1 VTAETLKLV
10 PLFARL
16 SDEQLAALANS
27 VIASKFRRGAFV
39 LRAGQD
45 PDGLYV
51 ILSGRAKV
59 FISDKEGGEVIL
71 ATIGPGNYFGEMGL
85 IGDRPRSAS
94 VQTLAPSELM
104 FLSKADFLHYVAENP
119 GLATC
124 IMQGLVKRLQQAD
137 RQIESLAL
145 QDVVGRVSQL
155 LLDLSEEVD
164 GDLVIQKAPPKQEIA
179 HMIGASRE
187 MVSRVMKSL
196 KTSGHIQVHNR
207 RIVLLEKAASN
218 SQASSEIM
226 GTRSTKGK
234 ALLH

>member
-1 VTAETLKLV
+1 VIVTAETLKLV

-124 IMQGLVKRLQQAD
+124 IMQGLVRRLQQAD

-155 LLDLSEEVD
+155 LLDLSERR
-164 GDLVIQKAPPKQEIA
+164 
-179 HMIGASRE
+179 SR
-187 MVSRVMKSL
+187 
-196 KTSGHIQVHNR
+196 R
-207 RIVLLEKAASN
+207 RPCYTE
-218 SQASSEIM
+218 
-226 GTRSTKGK
+226 GTGK
-234 ALLH
+234 ARNCAHDRSVARNGQPCDEKLENFRPYSGA